1 MRLGRNI
8 SRVTL
13 NTSPGRCMLSSHSEE
28 QSLWALRQTSKMGT
42 RNECHRH
49 SRLLTWASRRP
60 IEPLGKSFSNSW
72 LLISVMVGVGTE
84 PWEPKEWVCSLL
96 EALLIPVSHSSCLR
110 DPAILFSLSGSLRDW
125 HVSLEGREVTVSV
138 RWMRQTSLLIII
150 VSVTW
155 DWCDSSMGSYTMKL
169 EGLSVPPPHSS
180 PRDPSPLAALKSIS
194 GLRGRRGT
202 QILFFLQ
209 LRTNLNCH
217 LACQAWVNNF
227 TLLSFPSA
235 LILPRP

>member
-1 MRLGRNI
+1 M
-8 SRVTL
+8 V
-13 NTSPGRCMLSSHSEE
+13 
-28 QSLWALRQTSKMGT
+28 T
-42 RNECHRH
+42 RNECHHH

-60 IEPLGKSFSNSW
+60 VEPLGKSFSNSW

-84 PWEPKEWVCSLL
+84 PWEPREWICSLL
-96 EALLIPVSHSSCLR
+96 EALLRPVSYSFCLQ
-110 DPAILFSLSGSLRDW
+110 DPTILFRLSGSLHDW
-125 HVSLEGREVTVSV
+125 QVSLEGREVTVSV

-150 VSVTW
+150 VSVTC
-155 DWCDSSMGSYTMKL
+155 DWCYSSMGSYTMKL
-169 EGLSVPPPHSS
+169 EGLSMGPHSS
-180 PRDPSPLAALKSIS
+180 PRDPSPLSALKSIS
-194 GLRGRRGT
+194 GLRGRRGA

-217 LACQAWVNNF
+217 LVCQAWVNNF